1 MKSNFVLPLILLTA
15 LSLLTHLAFFGYP
28 SAVVFDELYNGS
40 FISAYHT
47 GSFYF
52 DIHPPLAKI
61 ISKFFGYLVGIP
73 YNVDFGAIGNAL
85 PQEIILL
92 RVLPVIAG
100 IILPLI
106 IYLICQQLNL
116 SKIASFTAGMLM
128 VLENSLIVQ
137 SRFILFDSIMLLF
150 GFSAIL
156 LYLIYVKD
164 DKRWYLLIFSV
175 LLAAGAYSI
184 KWTGLAFPLFIIIF
198 EIVRTRKFLNTAKTV
213 LVYGIIGLFFYM
225 SVFAI
230 HFAYLDHTGHG
241 DAFMTD
247 RFQKT
252 LIGSSYEND
261 ASLKPK
267 GFFGKF
273 IELNLQMYDANKTL
287 NATHM
292 YASKWHTWPLMLKP
306 VFYWQSTPT
315 AGHYIYLLGN
325 PFIYWL
331 GTLSIIS
338 LIFHSIFKKHNRKIP
353 LLILAGF
360 LVNFI
365 PFIFISRVMFLYHYE
380 AALIFS
386 IIAMVFLI
394 DQIKKEKNKIIISSS
409 IIVISLTVFIYF
421 SPLTYGLYLNEEG
434 LSSRIWLSSW
444 R

>member
-1 MKSNFVLPLILLTA
+1 MIPPLLLTA
-15 LSLLTHLAFFGYP
+15 LSLLTHLLFFGYP

-61 ISKFFGYLVGIP
+61 ILKFFGYLVGIP
-73 YNVDFGAIGNAL
+73 YDVDFGAIGNAL
-85 PQEIILL
+85 PPEIILL
-92 RVLPVIAG
+92 RILPVIAG

-106 IYLICQQLNL
+106 VYFICRHLNL

-137 SRFILFDSIMLLF
+137 SRFILFDSTMLLF

-156 LYLIYVKD
+156 LYLIYTKD
-164 DKRWYLLIFSV
+164 TKKWHLLILSAI
-175 LLAAGAYSI
+175 LAAGALSI

-198 EIVRTRKFLNTAKTV
+198 EIIRTEKLLQTVKQAVKTV

-230 HFAYLDHTGHG
+230 HFAYLDHTGPG

-252 LIGSSYEND
+252 LIGSPYEND

-287 NATHM
+287 DATHM
-292 YASKWHTWPLMLKP
+292 YGSKWHTWPLMLKP
-306 VFYWQSTPT
+306 IFYWQSAPE
-315 AGHYIYLLGN
+315 AGHYIYFLGN

-338 LIFHSIFKKHNRKIP
+338 LIFYSIFRKQNRKIA
-353 LLILAGF
+353 LFILAGF

-365 PFIFISRVMFLYHYE
+365 PFIFIGRVMFLYHYE

-386 IIAMVFLI
+386 IMALVFLL
-394 DQIKKEKNKIIISSS
+394 DQIFSDRKKIIVCSS
-409 IIVISLTVFIYF
+409 IIGVCLVTFLYF
-421 SPLTYGLYLNEEG
+421 SPLTYGTYLDEG
-434 LSSRIWLSSW
+434 GLDARMWLSSW

>member
-1 MKSNFVLPLILLTA
+1 MILPLILTA
-15 LSLLTHLAFFGYP
+15 LSLITHLAFFGYP
-28 SAVVFDELYNGS
+28 SAVVFDEFYNGS

-52 DIHPPLAKI
+52 DIHPPLAKLI
-61 ISKFFGYLVGIP
+61 LTFFGYLVDIP
-73 YNVDFGAIGNAL
+73 YDVDFGAIGNAL
-85 PQEIILL
+85 PPEIILL
-92 RVLPVIAG
+92 RILPVIAG
-100 IILPLI
+100 IVLPLI
-106 IYLICQQLNL
+106 IYFICRQLNM
-116 SKIASFTAGMLM
+116 SKVGSFTAGMLM
-128 VLENSLIVQ
+128 VLENSMIVQ
-137 SRFILFDSIMLLF
+137 SRFILFDSTMLLL

-156 LYLIYVKD
+156 LYLIYTKD
-164 DKRWYLLIFSV
+164 TKKWHLLIFSA

-184 KWTGLAFPLFIIIF
+184 KWTGLAFPLFITIF
-198 EIVRTRKFLNTAKTV
+198 EIVRTRKFLEITKTV

-230 HFAYLDHTGHG
+230 HFAYLDHSGEG
-241 DAFMTD
+241 NAFMTD

-252 LIGSSYEND
+252 LIGSPYAND

-287 NATHM
+287 TATHM
-292 YASKWHTWPLMLKP
+292 YASKWFTWPLMLKP
-306 VFYWQSTPT
+306 VFYWQSAPE

-331 GTLSIIS
+331 GTLSTIF
-338 LIFHSIFKKHNRKIP
+338 LIFHSIFRKQDRKIA

-360 LVNFI
+360 LVNFT
-365 PFIFISRVMFLYHYE
+365 PFIFIGRVMFLYHYE

-386 IIAMVFLI
+386 IMAIVFLL

-409 IIVISLTVFIYF
+409 IIIISLTTFIYF
-421 SPLTYGLYLNEEG
+421 SPLTYGLYLDDSQ
-434 LSSRIWLSSW
+434 LQSRIWLSSW